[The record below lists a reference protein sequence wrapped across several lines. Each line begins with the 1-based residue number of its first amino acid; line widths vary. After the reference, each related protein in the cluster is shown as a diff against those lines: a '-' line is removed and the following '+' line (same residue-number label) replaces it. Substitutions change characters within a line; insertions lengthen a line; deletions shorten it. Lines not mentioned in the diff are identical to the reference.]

1 MLQVVAGTADVWRAM
16 SLENPKSIH
25 LSSDHPT
32 SPVRYV
38 QMRKVAEQI
47 VWKQKH
53 GMPLIPDMKVTGIEE
68 VPPPEPES
76 IFSAEN

>member
-1 MLQVVAGTADVWRAM
+1 M

-53 GMPLIPDMKVTGIEE
+53 GMPLIPDMKVARIEE